1 MVQDNNQGPLISQQP
16 GYQTDF
22 NQVLSPPQ
30 ILLIFSP
37 PLRRPHLGSAD
48 GWRPLL
54 KFITLRG
61 NHLSPVS
68 TATLGL

>member
-1 MVQDNNQGPLISQQP
+1 MVHVGVQRWYKIITQGPLISQQP

-48 GWRPLL
+48 G
-54 KFITLRG
+54 
-61 NHLSPVS
+61 
-68 TATLGL
+68 